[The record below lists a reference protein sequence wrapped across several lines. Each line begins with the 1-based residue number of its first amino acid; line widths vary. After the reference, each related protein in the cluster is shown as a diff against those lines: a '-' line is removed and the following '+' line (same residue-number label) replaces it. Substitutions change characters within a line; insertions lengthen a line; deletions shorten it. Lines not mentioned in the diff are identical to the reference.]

1 MSTPVNSQLFRF
13 APLAV
18 AALLAGCSG
27 ASLPGASAPS
37 VSQQASRAHAATRS
51 SWMSPQAKQQ
61 SLIYVSS
68 VLTNDVYAYSY
79 STHQLM
85 GTLTGFETP
94 YGLCTDKSGDVWV
107 VNDGASEMVE
117 YAHGGTGSI
126 ATLSD
131 PSEYPEGCAIDV
143 TTGNLAV
150 ANFSS
155 NTGGGNVV
163 IYTDAKGT
171 PQAYSDPSIVDYRF
185 CGYDAN
191 GNLFVDGV
199 NASSA
204 FVLAELPKGSS
215 TFTDIPISQKIEWPG
230 GVQWDGKHVAVGD
243 TDAVT
248 VYRVNPA
255 NGDVVGST
263 KLDGANYVDQFW
275 VNGSVSTRKKAR
287 RARVLAPS
295 QDGGSLA
302 LYKYPAGGSPL
313 WSISVQEPFGVTVS
327 K

>member
-1 MSTPVNSQLFRF
+1 
-13 APLAV
+13 
-18 AALLAGCSG
+18 
-27 ASLPGASAPS
+27 
-37 VSQQASRAHAATRS
+37 
-51 SWMSPQAKQQ
+51 
-61 SLIYVSS
+61 
-68 VLTNDVYAYSY
+68 
-79 STHQLM
+79 M

-131 PSEYPEGCAIDV
+131 PSEYPEGCAIDP

-163 IYTDAKGT
+163 IYADAKGT

-215 TFTDIPISQKIEWPG
+215 TFTDIAISQKIEWPG

-248 VYRVNPA
+248 VYRVNPF
-255 NGDVVGST
+255 NGHVVGST

-275 VNGSVSTRKKAR
+275 VNGSVSTRKKAK

-302 LYKYPAGGSPL
+302 LYKYPAGGSSL

-327 K
+327 N